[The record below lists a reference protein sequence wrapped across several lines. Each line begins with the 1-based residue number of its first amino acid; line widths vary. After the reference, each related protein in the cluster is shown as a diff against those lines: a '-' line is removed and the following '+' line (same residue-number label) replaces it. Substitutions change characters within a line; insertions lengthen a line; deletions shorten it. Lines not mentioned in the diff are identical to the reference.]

1 MQSGVVLMAEIAKQS
16 ARTIF
21 HIDLDAFFVTV
32 EQVLNPALRDKPV
45 IVGGRPEGRGVVAS
59 ASYEC
64 RKFGVHA
71 AMPLS
76 RAKRLCPQAIFLGGN
91 YRKYTEFSHKFM
103 AILSDYSPCIEPGG
117 LDEAYLD
124 VSGCENFGSWRT
136 LALKIKE
143 RIRKETGLVASVG
156 IAPCKVVAKVASDLS
171 KPDGLI
177 EVLPGR
183 EKNFLALLAVR
194 KLPGVG
200 EKTGKA
206 LKSAGVETI
215 GQLADMPLELFK
227 SRYGEGM
234 LWLREHAA
242 GIDNSPVEM
251 RGEAKSISRETTF
264 EKDTMN
270 TDFLKATLRYFAEKL
285 GADLRESNKKART
298 VSLKLRYGD
307 FETIN
312 RSSTSRE
319 AMNLDDEI
327 FLSGVSLLEKA
338 LGKKYKPVRLI
349 GLEVSNLV
357 AGEIQ
362 LSLFNGDAK
371 RLEKVDRAI
380 DYIRDK
386 YGFDAIQSGYTLELK
401 QKHDGKTRD
410 E

>member
-1 MQSGVVLMAEIAKQS
+1 MQSGAVPMAEIIKQS
-16 ARTIF
+16 AHTIF

-32 EQVLNPALRDKPV
+32 EQVLNPALRNKPV

-76 RAKRLCPQAIFLGGN
+76 RAKRLCPQAIFLTGN
-91 YRKYTEFSHKFM
+91 YRKYTEFSGKFM

-124 VSGCENFGSWRT
+124 VTGCENFGSWRT

-143 RIRKETGLVASVG
+143 RINKETGLVASIG
-156 IAPCKVVAKVASDLS
+156 IASCKVVAKVASDLS

-177 EVLPGR
+177 EVLPDQ
-183 EKNFLALLAVR
+183 EKIFLAPLAVR

-206 LKSAGVETI
+206 LKAAGIETI
-215 GQLADMPLELFK
+215 GQLANMPQELFK
-227 SRYGEGM
+227 GRYGKGM
-234 LWLREHAA
+234 MWLREHAR
-242 GIDNSPVEM
+242 GIDNSAVEM
-251 RGEAKSISRETTF
+251 YGEAKSISRETTF

-298 VSLKLRYGD
+298 VTLKLRYKD
-307 FETIN
+307 FETVN

-319 AMNLDDEI
+319 AMNLDDLI
-327 FLSGVSLLEKA
+327 FQSGVSLLEKT
-338 LGKKYKPVRLI
+338 LGKKFKPVRLI

-357 AGEIQ
+357 AGETQ
-362 LSLFNGDAK
+362 FSLFDADVK

-386 YGFDAIQSGYTLELK
+386 YGFDAIQTGYTLELK
-401 QKHDGKTRD
+401 QKYDEKTRNT
-410 E
+410 